1 MSRNNFQNN
10 FKHRPI
16 ASQSG
21 FTLIELAVVILLI
34 GGIVALAAN
43 SIVGSKNK
51 SNYKLTQTQLNLLT
65 QKVAE
70 YQSDVGTLPESLDAL
85 VTAPGNADG
94 WLGPYTKAQQLKD
107 AWGTAIEYRN
117 PGSDADFEL
126 VSLAADKK
134 SGGEGVDKDIVI
146 KP

>member
-1 MSRNNFQNN
+1 MKRQY
-10 FKHRPI
+10 RPI

-43 SIVGSKNK
+43 QIVGAKNK
-51 SNYKLTQTQLNLLT
+51 ANYKLTQTQLSLLT
-65 QKVAE
+65 QKVSE
-70 YQSDVGTLPESLDAL
+70 YESDVGSLPESLDAL

-107 AWGTAIEYRN
+107 PWGVAIEYRN
-117 PGSDADFEL
+117 PGADADFEL
-126 VSLAADKK
+126 ISLGADKK
-134 SGGEGVDKDIVI
+134 PGGDGVDKDLVV

>member
-1 MSRNNFQNN
+1 MKRQY
-10 FKHRPI
+10 RPL

-51 SNYKLTQTQLNLLT
+51 SNYKLTETQLNLLV
-65 QKVAE
+65 QKVGE
-70 YQSDVGTLPESLDAL
+70 YQSDVGSLPDSLASL
-85 VTAPGNADG
+85 VKAPSNAEG
-94 WLGPYTKAQQLKD
+94 WLGPYTNEKQLKD
-107 AWGTAIEYRN
+107 PWGVAIEYRN
-117 PGSDADFEL
+117 PGSDAEFEL
-126 VSLAADKK
+126 ISLGADKK
-134 SGGEGVDKDIVI
+134 AGGEGVDKDLIV

>member
-1 MSRNNFQNN
+1 MKRQY
-10 FKHRPI
+10 RPM

-43 SIVGSKNK
+43 QIVGAKNK
-51 SNYKLTQTQLNLLT
+51 SNYKLTETQLNLLV
-65 QKVAE
+65 QKVGE

-85 VTAPGNADG
+85 VAAPGNVEG

-107 AWGTAIEYRN
+107 PWGTAIEYRN
-117 PGSDADFEL
+117 PGADSEFEL

-134 SGGEGVDKDIVI
+134 TGGEGVDKDIVV

>member
-1 MSRNNFQNN
+1 MKRQY
-10 FKHRPI
+10 RPI

-51 SNYKLTQTQLNLLT
+51 SNYKLTETQLNLLT
-65 QKVAE
+65 QKVSE
-70 YQSDVGTLPESLDAL
+70 YQTDVGSLPENLNAL

-94 WLGPYTKAQQLKD
+94 WLGPYTTEKQLKD
-107 AWGTAIEYRN
+107 PWGTPIEFRN
-117 PGSDADFEL
+117 PGADSDFEL

-134 SGGEGVDKDIVI
+134 SGGEGVDKDIVV

>member
-1 MSRNNFQNN
+1 MKRQY
-10 FKHRPI
+10 RPR

-51 SNYKLTQTQLNLLT
+51 SNYKLTQTQLNLLA
-65 QKVAE
+65 QKVTE
-70 YQSDVGTLPESLDAL
+70 YQSDVGSLPENLNAL
-85 VTAPGNADG
+85 VTAPGNAEG
-94 WLGPYTKAQQLKD
+94 WLGPYSKPQQLKD

-117 PGSDADFEL
+117 PGADSDFEL

-134 SGGEGVDKDIVI
+134 SGGEGVDKDIVV

>member
-1 MSRNNFQNN
+1 MSRNNFQY
-10 FKHRPI
+10 RPI

-43 SIVGSKNK
+43 SIIGSRNQ
-51 SNYKLTQTQLNLLT
+51 SNYRLTQTQLSLLS
-65 QKVAE
+65 QKVTE
-70 YQSDVGTLPESLDAL
+70 YQSDVGSLPEDLNAL
-85 VTAPGNADG
+85 VTAPGNSDG
-94 WLGPYTKAQQLKD
+94 WLGPYTSEKQLKD
-107 AWGTAIEYRN
+107 PWGTLIQFRN
-117 PGSDADFEL
+117 PGADSEFEL

-134 SGGEGVDKDIVI
+134 PGGEGVDQDIVV

>member
-1 MSRNNFQNN
+1 MKRQY
-10 FKHRPI
+10 KLK

-51 SNYKLTQTQLNLLT
+51 SNYKLTQTQLNLLA
-65 QKVAE
+65 QKVSE
-70 YQSDVGTLPESLDAL
+70 YESDVGSLPESLDAL
-85 VTAPGNADG
+85 VAAPGNADG
-94 WLGPYTKAQQLKD
+94 WLGPYTKQDQLKD
-107 AWGTAIEYRN
+107 PWGTPLDYRK
-117 PGSDADFEL
+117 PGTDAEFEL
-126 VSLAADKK
+126 ISLAADKK
-134 SGGEGVDKDIVI
+134 SGGEGVDKDIVV

>member
-1 MSRNNFQNN
+1 MNRNNFNY
-10 FKHRPI
+10 RPI

-43 SIVGSKNK
+43 QIVGAKNK
-51 SNYKLTQTQLNLLT
+51 SNYKLTETQLNLLS
-65 QKVAE
+65 QKVGE
-70 YQSDVGTLPESLDAL
+70 YQSDVGSLPESLDAL

-94 WLGPYTKAQQLKD
+94 WLGPYSKPQQLKD
-107 AWGTAIEYRN
+107 AWGTAIEFRN
-117 PGSDADFEL
+117 PGADSEFEL

-134 SGGEGVDKDIVI
+134 PGGEGVDKDIVV

>member
-1 MSRNNFQNN
+1 MSRNNFHYRQ
-10 FKHRPI
+10 I

-51 SNYKLTQTQLNLLT
+51 SNYRLTQTQLNLLS

-70 YQSDVGTLPESLDAL
+70 YQSDVGSLPEDLNAL

-94 WLGPYTKAQQLKD
+94 WLGPYTSEKQLKD
-107 AWGTAIEYRN
+107 PWGTLIQFRN
-117 PGSDADFEL
+117 PGADSEFEL
-126 VSLAADKK
+126 ISLAADKK
-134 SGGEGVDKDIVI
+134 PGGEGVDQDIVV